1 MNPLIAPKGRPTVL
15 DRSYIEELANG
26 TCGGIHESVLRSY
39 QVLQLVKSLL
49 EKKVDHEVI
58 LQIIQL
64 NYDEQS

>member
-1 MNPLIAPKGRPTVL
+1 MNPLISPKAHPTRL
-15 DRSYIEELANG
+15 DREDIEKDFNSG
-26 TCGGIHESVLRSY
+26 CKGWHESLLRSY
-39 QVLQLVKSLL
+39 QVLQLVKTLL

>member
-1 MNPLIAPKGRPTVL
+1 MNPLISPKTHPTRL
-15 DRSYIEELANG
+15 DRADIEEDFG
-26 TCGGIHESVLRSY
+26 KGCKGWHESLLRSY
-39 QVLQLVKSLL
+39 QVLQLVKTLL